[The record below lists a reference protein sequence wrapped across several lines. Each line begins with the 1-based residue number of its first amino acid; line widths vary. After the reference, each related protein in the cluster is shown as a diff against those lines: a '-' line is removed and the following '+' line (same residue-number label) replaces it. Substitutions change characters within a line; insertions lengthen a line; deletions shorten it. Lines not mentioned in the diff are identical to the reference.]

1 MFESIR
7 LKAGTWYARMHFRS
21 AKDPIMHFNNI
32 LSSAR
37 HALVLLPETAGDG
50 EVVMRVIEE
59 LRQKFLAGSF
69 TVVSPPGSAVKF
81 IAGQGSTLVRYSMDD
96 LGLLFVPRSE
106 LLRKV
111 KKSTFD
117 VALDLNIRFALPSS
131 YLCRASAAPLR
142 IGFVKPY
149 ADSFYNFQIQTG
161 NSSNFTLVYSQLLKC
176 IEMF

>member
-69 TVVSPPGSAVKF
+69 TVVSPPGSGVKF

-117 VALDLNIRFALPSS
+117 VAIDLNLGFSLPSAF
-131 YLCRASAAPLR
+131 LCRASQAPVR
-142 IGFVKPY
+142 VSFTKPH
-149 ADSFYNFQIQTG
+149 ADEFYNFQVQATPAL
-161 NSSNFTLVYSQLLKC
+161 SLHQAYAMLMKC
-176 IEMF
+176 MEMF